1 MRKRQFEVRVRL
13 NEKEAARLERCVDMS
28 GMTKEGY
35 LRHLINGY
43 FPKATPPADYYKMMM
58 QLYRI
63 GNNINQIAKLA
74 HMTGEVNAA
83 RYDIYV
89 KMLEDA
95 IVDITKAVLMP
106 ERIDDGD
113 NVNLEG

>member
-1 MRKRQFEVRVRL
+1 MRKRRNEVRVRL
-13 NEKEAARLERCVDMS
+13 SDKEAALLEANVMKS
-28 GMTKEGY
+28 GMSKEGY

-43 FPKATPPADYYKMMM
+43 VPKATPPADYYKMMM

-74 HMTGEVNAA
+74 HMTGEVNAV

-95 IVDITKAVLMP
+95 IVDITNAVLMP

-113 NVNLEG
+113 NVNMEG